1 MSIYSRLP
9 KSIRQR
15 DWMAAIIDIVV
26 VVIGILMALALDDWY
41 TKREADAE
49 RLELLRLAYAEVRD
63 NEETMISWTRHLQE
77 ELDSMEEILIAI
89 ADPHGPGTLSQ
100 EQCEAVYTSNV
111 VPISTWILPTVERL
125 VTTQQLNSREDSA
138 VRSAAQEF
146 INAQSYQRDDE
157 LRVSA
162 GAVSIT
168 DTYAGLISVSLSNEK
183 EARGEFVD
191 AKAVRYDCDLP
202 AMREHA
208 EFLDALIL
216 NYRAL
221 AILTNG
227 AIRLV
232 KNRFNTLRLA
242 LYKRLGEPEP

>member
-1 MSIYSRLP
+1 MSIFSRLP
-9 KSIRQR
+9 KSLRQR
-15 DWMAAIIDIVV
+15 DWTAAIIDVVV

-41 TKREADAE
+41 KKREADAE

-77 ELDSMEEILIAI
+77 DLDSMEKILIAI
-89 ADPHGPGTLSQ
+89 AGPYGPGTLSQ
-100 EQCEAVYTSNV
+100 EQCESVYTSHV
-111 VPISTWILPTVERL
+111 VPISTWILPAVERL

-138 VRSAAQEF
+138 VRSAAHEF

-157 LRVSA
+157 LRV
-162 GAVSIT
+162 GLGTVSIT
-168 DTYAGLISVSLSNEK
+168 DTYPGLISVSLSNEK

-202 AMREHA
+202 AMRENA
-208 EFLDALIL
+208 EFLDTLTL
-216 NYRAL
+216 NYRNL
-221 AILTNG
+221 SILTEG

-232 KNRFNTLRLA
+232 QKRFNTLHLA
-242 LYKRLGEPEP
+242 LYKRLGEPET